1 MSIFKM
7 TDQNLWTENQAF
19 WLIDL
24 ERKKES
30 LCILIDRILEL
41 LTISKRSSNEL
52 SISSLLL
59 DDVTVICMTMC
70 FHIGMTV
77 SFHVDV
83 LFNRF
88 EVNCNAYLTFR
99 NKSKK
104 QTYLFNKKA
113 RKLEFRF
120 KLFMK
125 SDVKIFNSEMWFHW
139 CNDERRWFRNV
150 IDQTRR

>member
-1 MSIFKM
+1 
-7 TDQNLWTENQAF
+7 
-19 WLIDL
+19 
-24 ERKKES
+24 
-30 LCILIDRILEL
+30 
-41 LTISKRSSNEL
+41 
-52 SISSLLL
+52 
-59 DDVTVICMTMC
+59 MTMC
-70 FHIGMTV
+70 FHIDMAV

-88 EVNCNAYLTFR
+88 EVNCNAHLTFR

-125 SDVKIFNSEMWFHW
+125 FDVKIFNSEM
-139 CNDERRWFRNV
+139 
-150 IDQTRR
+150 